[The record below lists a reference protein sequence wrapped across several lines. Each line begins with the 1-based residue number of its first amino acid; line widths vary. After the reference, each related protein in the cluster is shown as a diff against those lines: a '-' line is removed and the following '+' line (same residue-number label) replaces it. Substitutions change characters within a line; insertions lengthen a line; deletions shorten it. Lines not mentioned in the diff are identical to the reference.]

1 MRGDS
6 PRRPAGARPA
16 GARTAGARPAGAR
29 PASRARLN
37 SRRGLLSPCLVVVS
51 KRQQATW
58 WWPCRSSLRPV
69 QCGPFSFRGGGGLQ
83 GRPADTGRPASAR
96 SCRPPTRDPL
106 PTDSLPATRRYAG
119 APRGRQT
126 PPDASRRLQTPP
138 EAARRLQ
145 TPPEAARGRQRPPE
159 AARRP
164 QRPPEARRGRQRPA
178 EAARGP
184 QRPQTRASEGGGSP
198 LPAPRAYTN
207 SASVSI
213 VFVASMLQ

>member
-6 PRRPAGARPA
+6 PRRPAGARTA
-16 GARTAGARPAGAR
+16 GARTAGARTAGARTAGAR

-83 GRPADTGRPASAR
+83 GRPADTGRPAGAR

-106 PTDSLPATRRYAG
+106 PTPAGHAAVRRGAQKPAG
-119 APRGRQT
+119 APRG
-126 PPDASRRLQTPP
+126 LQERP
-138 EAARRLQ
+138 EAARRAQ
-145 TPPEAARGRQRPPE
+145 TPAGARRGRQRPPE
-159 AARRP
+159 GSRWL
-164 QRPPEARRGRQRPA
+164 QRPA
-178 EAARGP
+178 DVHPAARVGGRGQP
-184 QRPQTRASEGGGSP
+184 AAGAARLHQRGRAVKNFLE
-198 LPAPRAYTN
+198 
-207 SASVSI
+207 
-213 VFVASMLQ
+213 FVASMLQ